1 MRCPGCKKPP
11 IDDST
16 VPIDARGR
24 PWHLQCAIDVLGS
37 FAGFSASGCPGCG
50 NYVVQD
56 AEGGGAI
63 IDANQRIW
71 HDGAASPCAAA
82 VLAGH
87 RDVPV
92 T

>member
-1 MRCPGCKKPP
+1 MNTACESKR
-11 IDDST
+11 
-16 VPIDARGR
+16 
-24 PWHLQCAIDVLGS
+24 
-37 FAGFSASGCPGCG
+37 
-50 NYVVQD
+50 VQTLVI
-56 AEGGGAI
+56 GGGQAGLSVGYYLAKRGMSFLI